1 MSSGLREAISILPVE
16 DLDRLSQGAT
26 AEECA
31 EALSDYAIKLEAE
44 RNALKNELSLAR
56 ASLRCCYNAA
66 AGTLGLAT
74 SDSQKA
80 QYRVMG

>member
-1 MSSGLREAISILPVE
+1 MSKVFKVRFDYHGRGTLGYGCVSSGDNSGVYVRE
-16 DLDRLSQGAT
+16 
-26 AEECA
+26 
-31 EALSDYAIKLEAE
+31 SDYANLEAE
-44 RNALKNELSLAR
+44 RDALKNELSLAQ

-80 QYRVMG
+80 R